1 MVSSLNQVRQFYAL
15 NNLKKD
21 SEELTS
27 MGDYKIKVVGSN
39 SGAIQKQIYFL
50 VKGYDTVLKSDY
62 IPIQNITYAKGIA
75 ADDMAT
81 YMKKVYVA
89 LDENVND
96 GAPVVGQ
103 DYILRINLRQFYG
116 MGDQDQ
122 YFKDAAVHVTKGMD
136 AEAFYTAM
144 AKALNLCFSR
154 EVGATT
160 TSNPYLTF
168 SADSESIIIEEKP
181 QPFEV
186 GVEAVERVYFDVVP
200 TTIYCDGADTIWGT
214 ATEETGKS
222 RLTKVGNLRQ
232 LIDLEYFL
240 LGERGDQ
247 YRKIGWPNDIE
258 TKGVLGSNFG
268 MYAAYVGKDKDI
280 TASGYPV
287 FELHYTFSDTGVNS
301 YNTEKDITL
310 AFVQD
315 ASDNGINAFIT
326 AFNTATGLSIPAVDE
341 AAGIADTSEG
351 KAVVDE
357 ATATSD
363 TESAKAAVDN
373 VVVDNTTTDN
383 VATGTAEA
391 VVTPE
396 ATGETAT
403 AETVETAEAVG
414 ETVTVEETSEQKP
427 VVDNTE
433 EATTEATTAE
443 ATETIT
449 A

>member
-1 MVSSLNQVRQFYAL
+1 MVSSLNQVRQFYVL
-15 NNLKKD
+15 CNPKKD
-21 SEELTS
+21 SEELTTE
-27 MGDYKIKVVGSN
+27 GDYKIKVVGSN

-62 IPIQNITYAKGIA
+62 IPVQNITYAKGIA

-122 YFKDAAVHVTKGMD
+122 YFKDAVVHVTKGMD

-168 SADSESIIIEEKP
+168 TASADGITIEEKP

-214 ATEETGKS
+214 ATEETDKS
-222 RLTKVGNLRQ
+222 KLTKVGNLRQ

-258 TKGVLGSNFG
+258 TKSVLGSEFA
-268 MYAAYVGKDKDI
+268 MYTAYVGKDKNI
-280 TASGYPV
+280 TAAGYPV

-301 YNTEKDITL
+301 YKTEKDITL
-310 AFVQD
+310 AFIQD
-315 ASDNGINAFIT
+315 VSDGGLNDFIE
-326 AFNTATGLSIPAVDE
+326 AFNTATGLSISTVDE
-341 AAGIADTSEG
+341 ATGTADTSEG
-351 KAVVDE
+351 KAVVDG

-363 TESAKAAVDN
+363 TESAKAVVDN
-373 VVVDNTTTDN
+373 VVADNTTTDN

-396 ATGETAT
+396 VTGETAT

-433 EATTEATTAE
+433 EATTETPTAE